1 MNECIN
7 TGDTVSL
14 DTCIMN
20 TLTHN
25 LDLINFTKTPAESEI
40 AYQYMYLANVK
51 FIIDL
56 NKIENHVLI
65 NKITSI

>member
-1 MNECIN
+1 
-7 TGDTVSL
+7 
-14 DTCIMN
+14 MN

-40 AYQYMYLANVK
+40 AYKYMYLANVK

-56 NKIENHVLI
+56 NKIENHVLF
-65 NKITSI
+65 NKITSM